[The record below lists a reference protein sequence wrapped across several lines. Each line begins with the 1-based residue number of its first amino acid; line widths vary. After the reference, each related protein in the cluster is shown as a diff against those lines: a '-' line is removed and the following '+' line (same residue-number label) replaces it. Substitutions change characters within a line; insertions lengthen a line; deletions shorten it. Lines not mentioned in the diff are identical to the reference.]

1 MRGLWALRRACV
13 LAHTLPRVV
22 LATSEP
28 APALALHAVRL
39 AYDHEVLVVSRVR
52 IDVAKAAARVN
63 ELVGTETEDGQAEAW
78 EELDAALGDVQFA
91 EVSA

>member
-1 MRGLWALRRACV
+1 MEAEEIGISLRACDVPQLEWALANVDPGEEGLASAIRV
-13 LAHTLPRVV
+13 LIR
-22 LATSEP
+22 
-28 APALALHAVRL
+28 
-39 AYDHEVLVVSRVR
+39 
-52 IDVAKAAARVN
+52 VAKAAARVN